1 MDDFAFDDG
10 LLPGP
15 RVPLLTVDE
24 ARSVIAALSHFAD
37 DSEEGRVASGL
48 AHLLAMRVPAA
59 E

>member
-1 MDDFAFDDG
+1 MDDFAFDEG

-24 ARSVIAALSHFAD
+24 ARSVIATLAYFAD
-37 DSEEGRVASGL
+37 DSEEGRAASGL